1 MREEIEITMI
11 LGTGIDIIEVER
23 ISIRV
28 QRDSVF
34 RDLVFS
40 PDEIKYCD
48 DKAFPSEHYAARFA
62 AKEAFLKATG
72 RGLDSGI
79 SLHEIEILNEANGKP
94 FIRLSGVTEKQLS
107 EMGIKKIHVSISH
120 LKTMATAI
128 VIIES

>member
-1 MREEIEITMI
+1 MI

-28 QRDSVF
+28 QRDPGF

-40 PDEIKYCD
+40 PDEMKYCD
-48 DKAFPSEHYAARFA
+48 GKAFPAEHYAARFA
-62 AKEAFLKATG
+62 AKEAFLKAIG
-72 RGLDSGI
+72 SGLDRDL
-79 SLHEIEILNEANGKP
+79 SLHEIEVLNEQTGKP
-94 FIRLSGVTEKQLS
+94 FIRLSGVTEKKLS

-128 VIIES
+128 VIFES